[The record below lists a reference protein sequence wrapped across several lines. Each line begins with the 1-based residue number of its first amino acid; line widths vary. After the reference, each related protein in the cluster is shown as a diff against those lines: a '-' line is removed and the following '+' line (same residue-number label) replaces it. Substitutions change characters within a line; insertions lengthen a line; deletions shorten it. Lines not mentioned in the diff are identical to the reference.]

1 MNKMKT
7 PMATLKGH
15 FLNFEGQQRTYNSVK
30 VLYINASE
38 KYKEELENS
47 EEYKTVQELK
57 RQLHK
62 AEEKLSKKDRG
73 LKVDYKIKPKKS
85 SLKTESSTLENLK
98 NKKEVKLTKI
108 IKQYPFH
115 LRQDILDNIS

>member
-1 MNKMKT
+1 M
-7 PMATLKGH
+7 
-15 FLNFEGQQRTYNSVK
+15 YV
-30 VLYINASE
+30 NASE

-57 RQLHK
+57 KQLHK

-85 SLKTESSTLENLK
+85 LLKTESSTLETLK

-108 IKQYPFH
+108 IKQYPLH
-115 LRQDILDNIS
+115 LRQDILNNIS